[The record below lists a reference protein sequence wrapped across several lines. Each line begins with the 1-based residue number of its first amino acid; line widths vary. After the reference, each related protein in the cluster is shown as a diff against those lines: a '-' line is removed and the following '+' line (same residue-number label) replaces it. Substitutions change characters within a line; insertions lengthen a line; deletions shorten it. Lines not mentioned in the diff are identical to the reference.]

1 MIKYLLSSFGVV
13 LIFSCTPT
21 SSLDQY
27 SLKGTEEILSFPVI
41 EEARMPQN
49 EGVSKL
55 ESNLSS
61 PPPGRRGAQRAGW

>member
-41 EEARMPQN
+41 EEARMPQTKVCQN
-49 EGVSKL
+49 WKVT
-55 ESNLSS
+55 
-61 PPPGRRGAQRAGW
+61 